1 MSRPRHRKAPIGSTG
16 PEIIIPPASNWRRWR
31 SMHLLNVAAA
41 VVVFASVACLL
52 VALGILIGM
61 NAT

>member
-1 MSRPRHRKAPIGSTG
+1 
-16 PEIIIPPASNWRRWR
+16 
-31 SMHLLNVAAA
+31 MHLLNVAAA